1 MLQQVCYTYFVLTK
15 KLQTCYFINLD
26 TKDTL
31 TCEHINN
38 KHNDLLYLDEKQK
51 SQSKMGKFPLGKM
64 DHNSNIVQVHVKLAY
79 LYFLIDTYSWQLSC
93 NRVATNSYWFG
104 FRKSKLK

>member
-1 MLQQVCYTYFVLTK
+1 MLQQVCYTYFALTK

-64 DHNSNIVQVHVKLAY
+64 DHNSNIVQVLKYTSIIIINMVKTR
-79 LYFLIDTYSWQLSC
+79 IVVQLTS
-93 NRVATNSYWFG
+93 T
-104 FRKSKLK
+104 